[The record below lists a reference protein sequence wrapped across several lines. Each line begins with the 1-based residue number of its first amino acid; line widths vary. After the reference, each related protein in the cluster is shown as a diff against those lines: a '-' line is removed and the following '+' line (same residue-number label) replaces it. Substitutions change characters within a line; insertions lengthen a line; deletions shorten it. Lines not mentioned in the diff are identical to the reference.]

1 MDPFER
7 GEPVAETQRTPEYS
21 GPIRREARSYEWEK
35 LTSQQQVSAQ
45 RVGELLEGLLALPV
59 DRENQVRSPL
69 DEILPPLRKNHW
81 NNVILIDGNRGS
93 GKTTLLA
100 SILQALS
107 ARLRKDAGAAPE
119 FFEEGMLPPERV
131 VPIAFL
137 DLHPLPAST
146 HLLFHLVARFE
157 RVVRALEVSG
167 SPPGE
172 PDAPAWR
179 SSAAKV
185 LACRERWNAF
195 AEVVSTT
202 WHGNLAQRAPNL
214 DTEFYAWELAKIETK
229 RLGITETFR
238 DFVDALCADFTAS
251 ALQGQSW
258 DKSKDPLFLIAVD
271 DVDLVPNRSAEV
283 LDLLRMLWHPR
294 VVFLLTGDSD
304 QLLTVLRNDFMG
316 MLLRPLSNLQ
326 VAEERSVREDAASRS
341 LLLARSTLDK
351 IIPPAHRC
359 KIESFSDEEKLGK
372 VSKEFQALK
381 IHTGK
386 DPEGMHYYFRRD
398 GYAAKALPSQYRSLE
413 DLKAELG
420 RLAKEKK
427 MRPRARV
434 AQAIAGLWQDL
445 LQREPLLFGEER
457 DALREV
463 VRLDENGML
472 VIDGVVVECSF
483 TGRRVR
489 EITQGN
495 RSIAL
500 MRSQALRV
508 SLRSKPRAL
517 PDSING
523 ALKLATNLV
532 ADVDDFHFYG
542 ESPAPSGFDL
552 EPVVIRWSAP
562 DVPNLRSGFTWP
574 LPDWQGFLSTTLF
587 VDGWNKVV
595 STHQERPVD
604 ESEISF
610 LARRFLTFVVELAEA
625 RRINEPPE
633 ALDWSS
639 LAIRIEALAANGDA
653 RGSTER
659 DRRIQSWALGRA
671 GLLAAPE
678 GGLPQRDANL
688 WLAALTQRF
697 NHSVG
702 SSLQSSLLEE
712 RRNQI
717 KKRWE
722 GEPPDQSLVNA
733 ILLRIDRAHPRF
745 HWVQKISKMAYV
757 EEIASQA

>member
-1 MDPFER
+1 MVEKSSQS
-7 GEPVAETQRTPEYS
+7 ESS
-21 GPIRREARSYEWEK
+21 GPIRREARSYKWKE
-35 LTSQQQVSAQ
+35 LTSQQRASAQ
-45 RVGELLEGLLALPV
+45 RVGELLRGLLGLQV
-59 DRENQVRSPL
+59 DRESQARSPL
-69 DEILPPLRKNHW
+69 DDILPPLRKDHW

-100 SILQALS
+100 STLQALS
-107 ARLRKDAGAAPE
+107 SRLRRDGGSAA

-167 SPPGE
+167 SPPGD
-172 PDAPAWR
+172 PSAPPWR
-179 SSAAKV
+179 SSAARA
-185 LACRERWNAF
+185 LACRERWSAF
-195 AEVVSTT
+195 AEVVSTA
-202 WHGNLAQRAPNL
+202 WGGNLAQRAPNL
-214 DTEFYAWELAKIETK
+214 DTEFYAWELAKIEK
-229 RLGITETFR
+229 NRLGITETFR
-238 DFVDALCADFTAS
+238 DFVEALCVDFNAS
-251 ALQGQSW
+251 SLYSQLW
-258 DKSKDPLFLIAVD
+258 DRSKEPLFLIAVD

-294 VVFLLTGDSD
+294 VAFLLTGDSD
-304 QLLTVLRNDFMG
+304 QLLTVLRNDFLG

-326 VAEERSVREDAASRS
+326 MAEEKSVKEDATSRS

-359 KIESFSDEEKLGK
+359 RIESFSDEEKLAMVNRELQSLK
-372 VSKEFQALK
+372 V
-381 IHTGK
+381 HPGK
-386 DPEGMHYYFRRD
+386 DPEGMHYYFKRD

-413 DLKAELG
+413 DLKVELG
-420 RLAKEKK
+420 RLAKAKS

-434 AQAIAGLWQDL
+434 AQAIAGLWRDV

-472 VIDGVVVECSF
+472 VVDGDVVECGF

-489 EITQGN
+489 EIAQDN

-552 EPVVIRWSAP
+552 EPVIIRWYAS

-587 VDGWNKVV
+587 VEGWNRVV
-595 STHQERPVD
+595 STRKENPAA
-604 ESEISF
+604 ESEISLLARHF
-610 LARRFLTFVVELAEA
+610 LALVVELAEL
-625 RRINEPPE
+625 RRIPESPEPPGW
-633 ALDWSS
+633 DK
-639 LAIRIEALAANGDA
+639 LAERITALAAKGDTP
-653 RGSTER
+653 GCSER
-659 DRRIQSWALGRA
+659 DRRIRSWALGRA

-678 GGLPQRDANL
+678 GGLPSTEANL
-688 WLAALTQRF
+688 WLAALIAGFGPKARHF
-697 NHSVG
+697 WAYSVM
-702 SSLQSSLLEE
+702 EE

-717 KKRWE
+717 RKRWE
-722 GEPPDQSLVNA
+722 GEPPDSSMIEV
-733 ILLRIDRAHPRF
+733 ILKGIDKAYPKFYFRGQLA
-745 HWVQKISKMAYV
+745 KMASNAQV
-757 EEIASQA
+757 ASTSEAF